1 MLRLIRLLCLCASA
15 CALGLAG
22 TAYATTVGRTA
33 GSFAVGST
41 GAATYTIPI
50 WSPPGPKG
58 MQPDMALVYSS
69 QSGNGYLGV
78 GWNLAGLSSIY
89 RCNLTY
95 AQDVAPAPVA
105 LSTSDGYCMDGQRL
119 RLTSG
124 TYGTAGSTYQT
135 EIANFKNVTA
145 YGTAGSGPSYFIVQ
159 SPDGRTFQYGN
170 GGNSQVLASGTS
182 TALAWMLNEV
192 SDPPGNTM
200 TISYS
205 TATGSVVPNVI
216 SWTPT
221 SYGASSYAYTM
232 TFGYGTNVLPTAG
245 YVAGTPVQNPNL
257 LGSIT
262 IDYGGSQVKEYV
274 LTYTQSGT
282 TGRDTLTQVQEC
294 AAPRVTAWPP
304 QPSTTKAKAAAPA
317 CPRPPQRS
325 QVDRSPRS

>member
-1 MLRLIRLLCLCASA
+1 MSRLVRLLGLCVSVG
-15 CALGLAG
+15 ALGLTG
-22 TAYATTVGRTA
+22 SVHATTVGRTA
-33 GSFAVGST
+33 SSFTVSST
-41 GAATYTIPI
+41 GAATYSIPI
-50 WSPPGPKG
+50 WAPPGPKG
-58 MQPDMALVYSS
+58 MQPSMALVYSS

-89 RCNLTY
+89 RCNLTD
-95 AQDVAPAPVA
+95 AQDAAPAPVA
-105 LSTSDGYCMDGQRL
+105 LATSDGYCLDGQRL

-135 EIANFKNVTA
+135 EIANFSNVTA
-145 YGTAGSGPSYFIVQ
+145 YGTAGNGPAYFIVQ
-159 SPDGRTFQYGN
+159 GPDGRTFQYGN

-182 TALAWMLNEV
+182 TALTWMLNQV

-205 TATGSVVPNVI
+205 TATGTVVPSVI

-221 SYGASSYAYTM
+221 SHGAGTYAYTM

-262 IDYGGSQVKEYV
+262 INYSGAQVKEYV
-274 LTYTQSGT
+274 LTYTASGT

-294 AAPRVTAWPP
+294 AASTSNCLYPTTISYQSGAAGVSTVTV
-304 QPSTTKAKAAAPA
+304 
-317 CPRPPQRS
+317 R
-325 QVDRSPRS
+325 